1 MPLLTG
7 KTAIVTGASRG
18 IGLAIARR
26 FAEEGARVLVASRSA
41 PPEDMQT
48 GSCRWHAADISD
60 PAQVEALFDQA
71 VAQVG
76 RVDVL
81 VNNAGVQLEKTLA
94 ETSEEDWDWL
104 MGINLKG
111 LFLCSRAAIRQMRHQ
126 GGGGAILNLGS
137 VSGQIADYGLAAY
150 CASKAGVHGLTRA
163 IAVDHGPEGIRCN
176 AICPGWIR
184 TEMVDQAFAQADD
197 PSDAERRA
205 LARHPLGRMGAPED
219 IAAMAAWLASD
230 EASFVSG
237 QFFTVDGALT
247 AASPIKPTPD

>member
-1 MPLLTG
+1 MPMLTG

-26 FAEEGARVLVASRSA
+26 FAEEGAKVLIASRSA
-41 PPEDMQT
+41 PPEAMQT
-48 GSCRWHAADISD
+48 ASCHWHRADISD
-60 PAQVEALFDQA
+60 PAQVAALFEQA
-71 VAQVG
+71 VAHFG

-94 ETSEEDWDWL
+94 DTSEEDWDWL

-111 LFLCSRAAIRQMRHQ
+111 VFLCSRAAIRQMQGQ
-126 GGGGAILNLGS
+126 GGGVILNLGS

-163 IAVDHGPEGIRCN
+163 IAVDHGPDGIRCN

-184 TEMVDQAFAQADD
+184 TEMLDQTFAMSDD
-197 PSDAERRA
+197 PADAERRA
-205 LARHPLGRMGAPED
+205 LGRHPLGRLGRPED
-219 IAAMAAWLASD
+219 IAAMAVWLASD

-247 AASPIKPTPD
+247 AASPIQPTPD

>member
-1 MPLLTG
+1 MPMLTG

-26 FAEEGARVLVASRSA
+26 FVEADARVVIASRSA

-48 GSCRWHAADISD
+48 DSCQWHRADISD
-60 PAQVEALFDQA
+60 AAQVAALFEQA
-71 VAQVG
+71 AAHFG
-76 RVDVL
+76 RLDVL
-81 VNNAGVQLEKTLA
+81 VNNAGVQLEKTIA
-94 ETSEEDWDWL
+94 ETSDEDWDWV

-111 LFLCSRAAIRQMRHQ
+111 LFLCSRAAIRQMREQ
-126 GGGGAILNLGS
+126 GGGVILNLGS

-176 AICPGWIR
+176 AICPGWVR
-184 TEMVDQAFAQADD
+184 TEMMDQAFSLADD
-197 PSDAERRA
+197 PAAAERRA
-205 LARHPLGRMGAPED
+205 LARHPLGRMGQPED
-219 IAAMAAWLASD
+219 IAAMAVWLASD

>member
-1 MPLLTG
+1 MPMLTG

-26 FAEEGARVLVASRSA
+26 FADEGAQVAIASRSA
-41 PPEDMQT
+41 PPTEMLE
-48 GSCRWHAADISD
+48 GACHWHAADISD
-60 PAQVEALFDQA
+60 AAQVAALFEHA
-71 VAQVG
+71 AAQFG
-76 RVDVL
+76 RLDVL

-104 MGINLKG
+104 MWINLKG
-111 LFLCSRAAIRQMRHQ
+111 LFLCSRAAIRQMREQ
-126 GGGGAILNLGS
+126 GGGGVILNLGS

-150 CASKAGVHGLTRA
+150 CASKSGVHGLTRA

-184 TEMVDQAFAQADD
+184 TDMLDEAFAMADD
-197 PSDAERRA
+197 PADAERRA
-205 LARHPLGRMGAPED
+205 LARHPLGRLGAPED

>member
-1 MPLLTG
+1 MLTG

-26 FAEEGARVLVASRSA
+26 FAEEGAQVAIASRSA
-41 PPEDMQT
+41 PPQDMQ
-48 GSCRWHAADISD
+48 GGLCHWHAADISD
-60 PAQVEALFDQA
+60 PAQVSALFEHA
-71 VAQVG
+71 AAHFG
-76 RVDVL
+76 RIDVL

-94 ETSEEDWDWL
+94 ETSDEDWDWV

-111 LFLCSRAAIRQMRHQ
+111 LFLCSRAAIRQMRGQ
-126 GGGGAILNLGS
+126 GGGVILNLGS

-184 TEMVDQAFAQADD
+184 TDMLDQAFALADD
-197 PSDAERRA
+197 PAAAERRA
-205 LARHPLGRMGAPED
+205 LARHPLGRLGAPED

-230 EASFVSG
+230 DASFVSG

>member
-1 MPLLTG
+1 MSMLTG

-26 FAEEGARVLVASRSA
+26 FVEEGARVMIASRSA
-41 PPEDMQT
+41 PPEDLQEGACT
-48 GSCRWHAADISD
+48 WQAADIAD
-60 PAQVEALFDQA
+60 PVQVSALFEQA
-71 VAQVG
+71 AAQFG
-76 RVDVL
+76 RIDVL
-81 VNNAGVQLEKTLA
+81 VNNAGVQLEKTIA
-94 ETSEEDWDWL
+94 ETSDEDWDWL

-111 LFLCSRAAIRQMRHQ
+111 LFLCSRAAIRQMREQ
-126 GGGGAILNLGS
+126 GGGVILNLGS

-184 TEMVDQAFAQADD
+184 TDMLDEAFAVADD
-197 PSDAERRA
+197 PAAAERRA
-205 LARHPLGRMGAPED
+205 LARHPLGRMGKPED

-237 QFFTVDGALT
+237 QFFTVDGAMT

>member
-1 MPLLTG
+1 MLTG

-26 FAEEGARVLVASRSA
+26 FTDEGAQVLIASRSA
-41 PPEDMQT
+41 PPEAMQT
-48 GSCRWHAADISD
+48 GACHWHRADISD
-60 PAQVEALFDQA
+60 AAQVAALFEQA
-71 VAQVG
+71 VAQFG

-94 ETSEEDWDWL
+94 ETSEDDWDWL
-104 MGINLKG
+104 MGVNLKG
-111 LFLCSRAAIRQMRHQ
+111 LFLCSRAAIRQMRGH
-126 GGGGAILNLGS
+126 GGGVILNLGS

-150 CASKAGVHGLTRA
+150 GASKAGVHGLTRA

-184 TEMVDQAFAQADD
+184 TEMMDQAFALADD
-197 PSDAERRA
+197 PADAERRA
-205 LARHPLGRMGAPED
+205 LARHPLGRMGRPED

>member
-1 MPLLTG
+1 MLTG

-26 FAEEGARVLVASRSA
+26 FVEADARVVIASRSA

-48 GSCRWHAADISD
+48 DSCQWHRADISD
-60 PAQVEALFDQA
+60 AAQVAALFEQA
-71 VAQVG
+71 AAHFG
-76 RVDVL
+76 RLDVL
-81 VNNAGVQLEKTLA
+81 VNNAGVQLEKTIA
-94 ETSEEDWDWL
+94 ETSDEDWDWV

-111 LFLCSRAAIRQMRHQ
+111 LFLCSRAAIRQMREQ
-126 GGGGAILNLGS
+126 GGGVILNLGS

-184 TEMVDQAFAQADD
+184 TAMLDEAFALADD
-197 PSDAERRA
+197 PAAAERRA
-205 LARHPLGRMGAPED
+205 LSRHPLGRLGAPED

>member
-1 MPLLTG
+1 MPMLTG

-26 FAEEGARVLVASRSA
+26 FVEEGAQVMIASRSA
-41 PPEDMQT
+41 PPGDVQS
-48 GSCRWHAADISD
+48 GACRWHEADIAD
-60 PAQVEALFDQA
+60 PEQVEALFERAAADY
-71 VAQVG
+71 G

-81 VNNAGVQLEKTLA
+81 VNNAGVQLEKTVA
-94 ETSEEDWDWL
+94 ETSEADWDWL

-111 LFLCSRAAIRQMRHQ
+111 LFLCSRAAVRRMREQ
-126 GGGGAILNLGS
+126 GGGVILNLGS
-137 VSGQIADYGLAAY
+137 VSGQIAEYAMAAY

-176 AICPGWIR
+176 AILPGWIR
-184 TEMVDQAFAQADD
+184 TEMMDQAFALADD
-197 PSDAERRA
+197 PAAAERRA
-205 LARHPLGRMGAPED
+205 LARHPVGRMGAPED

-230 EASFVSG
+230 EAGFVSG

>member
-1 MPLLTG
+1 MLTA

-26 FAEEGARVLVASRSA
+26 FLEEGAQVVIASRSA
-41 PPEDMQT
+41 PPDDMQ
-48 GSCRWHAADISD
+48 SEACRWHAADIAN
-60 PAQVEALFDQA
+60 PEQVAALFDDV
-71 VAQVG
+71 VAQHG

-81 VNNAGVQLEKTLA
+81 VNNAGVQLEKALA

-111 LFLCSRAAIRQMRHQ
+111 LFLCSRAAIRRMQGQ
-126 GGGGAILNLGS
+126 GGGVILNLGS
-137 VSGQIADYGLAAY
+137 VSGQIAEYGMAAY
-150 CASKAGVHGLTRA
+150 CASKAGVHGLTRS

-184 TEMVDQAFAQADD
+184 TEMMDQAFALADD
-197 PSDAERRA
+197 PAGAERRA
-205 LARHPLGRMGAPED
+205 LARHPLGRMGVPED

-230 EASFVSG
+230 EAGFVSG

>member
-1 MPLLTG
+1 MPMLTG

-26 FAEEGARVLVASRSA
+26 FVEADARVVIASRSA

-48 GSCRWHAADISD
+48 DSCQWHRADISD
-60 PAQVEALFDQA
+60 AAQVAALFEQA
-71 VAQVG
+71 AAHFG
-76 RVDVL
+76 RLDVL
-81 VNNAGVQLEKTLA
+81 VNNAGVQLEKTIA
-94 ETSEEDWDWL
+94 ETSDEDWDWV

-111 LFLCSRAAIRQMRHQ
+111 LFLCSRAAIRQMREQ
-126 GGGGAILNLGS
+126 GGGVILNLGS

-184 TEMVDQAFAQADD
+184 TAMLDEAFALADD
-197 PSDAERRA
+197 PAAAERRA
-205 LARHPLGRMGAPED
+205 LSRHPLGRLGAPED

>member
-1 MPLLTG
+1 MSMLTG

-26 FAEEGARVLVASRSA
+26 FVEEGARVLIASRSA
-41 PPEDMQT
+41 PPEDMQE
-48 GSCRWHAADISD
+48 GSSVWQVADIAD
-60 PAQVEALFDQA
+60 PAQVAALFEHA
-71 VAQVG
+71 AAQFG
-76 RVDVL
+76 RIDVL
-81 VNNAGVQLEKTLA
+81 VNNAGVQLEKTIA
-94 ETSEEDWDWL
+94 ETSDEDWDWL

-111 LFLCSRAAIRQMRHQ
+111 LFLCSRAAVRLMRGQ
-126 GGGGAILNLGS
+126 GGGAIVNLGS

-184 TEMVDQAFAQADD
+184 TDMLDEAFAVADD
-197 PSDAERRA
+197 PAAAERRA
-205 LARHPLGRMGAPED
+205 LARHPLGRMGKPED

-237 QFFTVDGALT
+237 QFFTVDGAMT

>member
-26 FAEEGARVLVASRSA
+26 FVEEGARVLIASRTA

-48 GSCRWHAADISD
+48 DSCRWHKADISD

-104 MGINLKG
+104 MGVNLKG

-126 GGGGAILNLGS
+126 GGGGVILNLGS

-184 TEMVDQAFAQADD
+184 TEMMDQAFAQSDD
-197 PSDAERRA
+197 PADAERRA
-205 LARHPLGRMGAPED
+205 LARHPLGRMGRPED
-219 IAAMAAWLASD
+219 IAAMAVWLASD

>member
-1 MPLLTG
+1 MPMLTG

-26 FAEEGARVLVASRSA
+26 FAEEGAQVAIANRSA
-41 PPEDMQT
+41 PPTEMLE
-48 GSCRWHAADISD
+48 GACHWHATDISD
-60 PAQVEALFDQA
+60 PAQVAALFEHA
-71 VAQVG
+71 AAQLG
-76 RVDVL
+76 RIDVL

-94 ETSEEDWDWL
+94 ETSDEDWDWV
-104 MGINLKG
+104 MGTNLKG
-111 LFLCSRAAIRQMRHQ
+111 LFLCSRAAIRQMREQ
-126 GGGGAILNLGS
+126 GGGGVILNLGS

-184 TEMVDQAFAQADD
+184 TDMLDEAFAMADD
-197 PSDAERRA
+197 PAAAERRA
-205 LARHPLGRMGAPED
+205 LARHPLGRLGAPED

>member
-1 MPLLTG
+1 MPRLTG

-26 FAEEGARVLVASRSA
+26 FTEEGAQVLIASRSA
-41 PPEDMQT
+41 PPEDMLT
-48 GSCRWHAADISD
+48 DSCQWHRADISD
-60 PAQVEALFDQA
+60 PAQVTALFEQA
-71 VAQVG
+71 VAHFG

-111 LFLCSRAAIRQMRHQ
+111 LFLCSRAAIRQMQHQ
-126 GGGGAILNLGS
+126 GGGVILNLGS

-184 TEMVDQAFAQADD
+184 TEMVDQAFALADD
-197 PSDAERRA
+197 PAAAERRA

-219 IAAMAAWLASD
+219 IAAMAACLADD

>member
-1 MPLLTG
+1 MSMLSG

-26 FAEEGARVLVASRSA
+26 FVAEGARVVVASRSA
-41 PPEDMQT
+41 PPDDALGEA
-48 GSCRWHAADISD
+48 CRWEAADIAD
-60 PAQVEALFDQA
+60 PAQVAALFDGVSA
-71 VAQVG
+71 RGG

-81 VNNAGVQLEKTLA
+81 VNNAGVQVEKTVA

-111 LFLCSRAAIRQMRHQ
+111 LFLCSRAAIRQMQGQ
-126 GGGGAILNLGS
+126 GGGVIVNLGS
-137 VSGQIADYGLAAY
+137 VSGQIAEYGMAAY

-184 TEMVDQAFAQADD
+184 TEMMDQAFALADD
-197 PSDAERRA
+197 PAAAERRA
-205 LARHPLGRMGAPED
+205 LARHPVGRMGRPED

-230 EASFVSG
+230 EAGFVSG
-237 QFFTVDGALT
+237 QFFTVDGALP
-247 AASPIKPTPD
+247 AASPIKPDPD